1 MNVNY
6 LTEII
11 RLDEWELTHPLSP
24 TAYKVMRKLY
34 HLANFERFPEWIKV
48 PNPTL
53 MALVGCTETTLATAR
68 MTLIN
73 MDLIDY
79 KKKGKGKGA
88 TLWYR
93 IHYFS
98 LNPLYNH
105 KNQGNNAGENNGESM
120 GNNTGENN
128 GENPGQ
134 ITNRTK
140 GCTGEILDDED
151 DLDNDND
158 GIPAEDRLTRSSPLH
173 NPSPV
178 QPTVGVNGR
187 AREDAKLLYPPRTRR
202 LTNTEWA
209 VYDCLVQSLTWPDR
223 LKLFGGN
230 AAMMLQI
237 FRSDRFPLELVAEAM
252 ERTVQRDKKFMQP
265 LMNPVAYTLKLLEDW
280 EQRGFKT
287 VRDINE
293 AKDNYWD
300 DY

>member
-53 MALVGCTETTLATAR
+53 MALVGCTETTLAAAR

-105 KNQGNNAGENNGESM
+105 KNQGNNAGENDGE
-120 GNNTGENN
+120 TH
-128 GENPGQ
+128 GQ
-134 ITNRTK
+134 IINKTK
-140 GCTGEILDDED
+140 GCIGEILDDED

-158 GIPAEDRLTRSSPLH
+158 GIPADDRLTRPSPLH
-173 NPSPV
+173 NPFPV

-187 AREDAKLLYPPRTRR
+187 ARTDARPLYPPRTRR
-202 LTNTEWA
+202 LTDVEWG
-209 VYDCLVQSLTWPDR
+209 VYDGLVQSLTWPDR
-223 LKLFGGN
+223 LKLFGSN
-230 AAMMLQI
+230 AALMLQI
-237 FRSDRFPLELVAEAM
+237 FNSDRFPLELVAEAM
-252 ERTVQRDKKFMQP
+252 TRTVQRDGKFAQP

-280 EQRGFKT
+280 ESRGFRT